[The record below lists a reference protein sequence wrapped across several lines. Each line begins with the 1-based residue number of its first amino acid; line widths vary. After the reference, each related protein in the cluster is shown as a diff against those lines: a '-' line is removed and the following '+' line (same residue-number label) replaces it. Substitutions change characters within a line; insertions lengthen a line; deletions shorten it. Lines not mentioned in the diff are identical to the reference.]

1 MCGIAGSI
9 NYRLDIPRLTKD
21 LWHRGPDE
29 QDTFIKDTLQLHH
42 HRLAILD
49 IASGKQPMHYNDLT
63 IIFNGEIYNHQEVR
77 KKHNLDCKTNSDTET
92 ILHAYAKLGPDCLH
106 DFDGMFTIAIY
117 NHTSQQLFLARD
129 KGGKKPPH
137 YFFPNNI
144 FFFFH
149 GL

>member
-1 MCGIAGSI
+1 MCGIAGSV

-29 QDTFIKDTLQLHH
+29 QSTFEEGRLQLHH

-49 IASGKQPMHYNDLT
+49 IASGKQPMFYKDLVL
-63 IIFNGEIYNHQEVR
+63 IFNGEIYNHQEVR

-92 ILHAYAKLGPDCLH
+92 ILHAYAKLGPECLH

-117 NHTSQQLFLARD
+117 D
-129 KGGKKPPH
+129 KSP
-137 YFFPNNI
+137 
-144 FFFFH
+144 
-149 GL
+149 LCLE